1 MASLK
6 FIIGIIG
13 NITAVLV
20 FASPIKTFWWV
31 VKKKSTE
38 NYNGIP
44 YIATLL
50 NASLWTFYGHLKPGG
65 LLLETVNGIG
75 VVLQLIF
82 VTLFVIYAPQDM
94 KVKTAYMVGIFNVV
108 FPGSVIAITLLSIHE
123 RNKQLTIIGILCVGL
138 AVGMYASPLL
148 SMKTVI
154 KTMSVKYMPF
164 SLSFFL
170 FLNAGIWCGYS
181 ILTKDCFVGVPNAV
195 GFALGLVQLI
205 IYAIYK
211 YKSKVS
217 DKPDDV
223 MKEEGPT
230 QLVKVVLEVQVNDEE
245 AKL

>member
-31 VKKKSTE
+31 VRKKSTE
-38 NYNGIP
+38 NYSGVP
-44 YIATLL
+44 YVATLL
-50 NASLWTFYGHLKPGG
+50 NVCLWTFYGHLKPGG

-75 VVLQLIF
+75 IVLQLIF
-82 VTLFVIYAPQDM
+82 VTLFLIYAPKDM

-154 KTMSVKYMPF
+154 KTKSVKYMPF
-164 SLSFFL
+164 SFSFFL
-170 FLNAGIWCGYS
+170 FVNAGIWCGYS
-181 ILTKDCFVGVPNAV
+181 ILTKDCFVGVTFLDLN
-195 GFALGLVQLI
+195 
-205 IYAIYK
+205 
-211 YKSKVS
+211 
-217 DKPDDV
+217 
-223 MKEEGPT
+223 
-230 QLVKVVLEVQVNDEE
+230 
-245 AKL
+245 